1 MNQPQVI
8 QKFTILTFTNSSTVY
23 ELDELVQMAKSTPED
38 AQHIV
43 NHLIK
48 KLESKNPVVKAK
60 VHSLSST
67 PISDF
72 AIARH

>member
-1 MNQPQVI
+1 
-8 QKFTILTFTNSSTVY
+8 VY
-23 ELDELVQMAKSTPED
+23 ELDELVQLAKSTSED

-60 VHSLSST
+60 VHSLPST
-67 PISDF
+67 PISDLQLRG
-72 AIARH
+72 IESMQVPYTEGS